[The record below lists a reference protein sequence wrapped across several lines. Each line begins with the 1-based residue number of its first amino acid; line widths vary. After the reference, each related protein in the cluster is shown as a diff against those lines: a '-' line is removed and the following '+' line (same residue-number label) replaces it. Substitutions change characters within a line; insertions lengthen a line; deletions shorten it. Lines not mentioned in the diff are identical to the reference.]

1 MTVDRMRELVDYL
14 NEMGYRYYTLDDPT
28 ISDAEYDRLYDEL
41 VRLEAETGVRLDD
54 SPTRRVGGAVLAGF
68 EPHTHLARLWS
79 MGKAQSIEALE
90 EWARRAEKLR
100 REAVDGG
107 ADLPPIRYVVEHKF
121 DGLTVNLTYEGGRL
135 VGAATR
141 GNGVVGE
148 AILPQ
153 VQTIRSVPLSIPF
166 KGRMEVHGE
175 GFMRISVLQKYNE
188 TAKEPLKNPRNAA
201 AGALRNLDPAVTA
214 SRHLDACF
222 YDVGY
227 IEGRSFGTQHEMLD
241 FLRENRFPTSACE
254 LDAASLDEAIAAVRK
269 IEESRGA
276 LDYDIDGA
284 VIKIDDY
291 ATRDALGYTDKFP
304 RWAVAYKFE
313 AEEMTT
319 TLLAVDWQIGRTG
332 KLTPV
337 AKVAPV
343 ELAGATVRQATLN
356 NWQDIRRKRVRIG
369 ARVWIRRSNEVI
381 PEIMGRVDEFSADER
396 DVEKPTVCP
405 GCGAA
410 LVERGAHL
418 FCPNRD
424 GCKLQIV
431 MRLSHFASRDA
442 MDIDTFS
449 EKTARQLVDAG
460 LLQEADQLYAL
471 TKEQLCALERF
482 GEKKADN
489 LLAAIEKSKGRGL
502 DSFIYA
508 IGIPNIGTKT
518 ARDLAA
524 RFGSV
529 NALRAATR
537 DELTAMDD
545 IGGIVADS
553 VAGFFEDPANA
564 RLVDA
569 LLEAGVEAKWEQR
582 DASGGPFAGMTVVVT
597 GTLSS
602 MGRREAEEAI
612 RNAGGKAAGSVSKK
626 TSLVVAGENAGS
638 KLDKAQSL
646 GIEVIGEEEFLRRIK
661 PSEA

>member
-1 MTVDRMRELVDYL
+1 MRELVDYL
-14 NEMGYRYYTLDDPT
+14 NEMAYRYYTLDEPT
-28 ISDAEYDRLYDEL
+28 IADAEYDRLYDEL
-41 VRLEAETGVRLDD
+41 VRLEGETGERLPD
-54 SPTRRVGGAVLAGF
+54 SPTRRVGGAVLPGF

-90 EWARRAEKLR
+90 DWARRAEKLR
-100 REAVDGG
+100 ADANAAG
-107 ADLPPIRYVVEHKF
+107 ADLPPIKYVVEHKF
-121 DGLTVNLTYEGGRL
+121 DGLTINLTYEGGRL
-135 VGAATR
+135 VQAATR
-141 GNGVVGE
+141 GNGVTGE

-153 VQTIRSVPLSIPF
+153 VMTIRSIPLSIPF
-166 KGRMEVHGE
+166 AGRMEVHGE
-175 GFMRISVLQKYNE
+175 GFMRISVLEKYNQ

-201 AGALRNLDPAVTA
+201 AGALRNLDPSVTA
-214 SRHLDACF
+214 ARKLDACF

-227 IEGRSFGTQHEMLD
+227 IEGRSFASQREMLD
-241 FLRENRFPTSACE
+241 FLRENRFPVSACE
-254 LDAASLDEAIAAVRK
+254 IGASSLEEAIAAVRK
-269 IEESRGA
+269 IEESRRE

-291 ATRDALGYTDKFP
+291 ATREALGYTDKFP

-319 TLLAVDWQIGRTG
+319 LLEDVAWQIGRTG

-337 AKVAPV
+337 ARVSPV

-356 NWQDIRRKRVRIG
+356 NWQDIQRKRVKIG

-381 PEIMGRVDEFSADER
+381 PEIMGRVDEFSEGER
-396 DVEKPTVCP
+396 DVEKPDVCP
-405 GCGAA
+405 SCGAA

-424 GCKLQIV
+424 GCKPQIV

-449 EKTARQLVDAG
+449 EKTAAQLVDAG

-471 TKEQLCALERF
+471 TREQLCALERF

-489 LLAAIEKSKGRGL
+489 LLSAIEKSKGRKL
-502 DSFIYA
+502 NSFIYA

-518 ARDLAA
+518 ARDLAE

-529 NALRAATR
+529 DALRKASR
-537 DELTAMDD
+537 EELTQMDD
-545 IGGIVADS
+545 VGEIVADS
-553 VAGFFEDPANA
+553 VVAFFEDPANA
-564 RLVDA
+564 RLVNA
-569 LLEAGVEAKWEQR
+569 LLAAGVNPQWER
-582 DASGGPFAGMTVVVT
+582 KDTSAGAFSGMTVVVT

-602 MGRREAEEAI
+602 MGRSEAEEAI
-612 RNAGGKAAGSVSKK
+612 RDAGGKAAGSVSKK

-638 KLDKAQSL
+638 KLDKARAL
-646 GIEVIGEEEFLRRIK
+646 GVEVIGEEEFLRRLGR
-661 PSEA
+661 SE